1 MRYFSFFVLV
11 VVESNMFDVGFDIVA
26 GGLNTE
32 QWLAS
37 LETFTGAFYKRFPD
51 VELRGLLSYITQRL
65 QEGETSELG
74 VLRSLIKTAGG
85 YGFVDY
91 DSTSSLSE
99 LQLDGRCGSRLLKLE
114 TSSFGVIDNVNSRA
128 SRMLRTVLQGKDLG
142 VIILILLSQIRQ
154 KVLYSKSESKEHIK
168 VMGRLYDNCE
178 SVLCLLLEFVSD
190 SSDDLPQ
197 GPNTKEKFANS
208 LPPLDVL
215 CDTYGLD
222 TASAWML
229 IRPLFRKSMF
239 YMDDKKLVGK
249 ASSGEPPAFL
259 KPFSPSPEM
268 TSSYQRLLPESAWK
282 HISSELFEAF
292 FSLSIYDIQCPS
304 ERYNIEINRLS
315 KEVERLTQLQQGKGV
330 AALAAAATAA
340 AAAAASGGDER
351 QIREATR
358 FTDAHRQELDRLKR
372 NVDKLS
378 NDFTRQQK
386 RCELVHAKLEA
397 QKNTLIKSSD
407 AASGNVEEGLAS
419 DFLTFCI
426 YPRFLSSPED
436 ALFCAHFVK
445 LMHNMKIPGLST
457 IELVDNIVNAA
468 TGSLYCITE
477 DESGNLAI
485 FLNEIWKS
493 VNSWRYDND
502 SFASELKGT
511 VSFTCVALFHLCIRN
526 HHHILTITLAPYI

>member
-1 MRYFSFFVLV
+1 MMYLSFFVLV
-11 VVESNMFDVGFDIVA
+11 VVESNIFDVGFDIVA

-249 ASSGEPPAFL
+249 SSSGEPPAFL

-282 HISSELFEAF
+282 HISSELFETF

-511 VSFTCVALFHLCIRN
+511 VSFTCVALFHL
-526 HHHILTITLAPYI
+526 

>member
-1 MRYFSFFVLV
+1 
-11 VVESNMFDVGFDIVA
+11 
-26 GGLNTE
+26 
-32 QWLAS
+32 
-37 LETFTGAFYKRFPD
+37 
-51 VELRGLLSYITQRL
+51 
-65 QEGETSELG
+65 
-74 VLRSLIKTAGG
+74 
-85 YGFVDY
+85 
-91 DSTSSLSE
+91 
-99 LQLDGRCGSRLLKLE
+99 
-114 TSSFGVIDNVNSRA
+114 
-128 SRMLRTVLQGKDLG
+128 
-142 VIILILLSQIRQ
+142 
-154 KVLYSKSESKEHIK
+154 
-168 VMGRLYDNCE
+168 
-178 SVLCLLLEFVSD
+178 
-190 SSDDLPQ
+190 
-197 GPNTKEKFANS
+197 
-208 LPPLDVL
+208 
-215 CDTYGLD
+215 
-222 TASAWML
+222 
-229 IRPLFRKSMF
+229 
-239 YMDDKKLVGK
+239 
-249 ASSGEPPAFL
+249 
-259 KPFSPSPEM
+259 
-268 TSSYQRLLPESAWK
+268 
-282 HISSELFEAF
+282 
-292 FSLSIYDIQCPS
+292 
-304 ERYNIEINRLS
+304 LS

-378 NDFTRQQK
+378 NDFTRQRK

-511 VSFTCVALFHLCIRN
+511 VSSTFVALFHL
-526 HHHILTITLAPYI
+526 